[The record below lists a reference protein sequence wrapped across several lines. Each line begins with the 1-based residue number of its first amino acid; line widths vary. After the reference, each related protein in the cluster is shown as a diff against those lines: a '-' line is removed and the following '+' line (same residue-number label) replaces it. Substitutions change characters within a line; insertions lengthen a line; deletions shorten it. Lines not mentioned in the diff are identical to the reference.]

1 MSEHI
6 VCTTA
11 EGVLELTLNR
21 PERKNALTQ
30 AMYEA
35 MLQALARVENEP
47 GLRVLLIT
55 GAGDSFTSGNDIG
68 DFLAMAASDAAESGA
83 VAPVVR
89 FLYALAG
96 TDVPVV
102 AAVNGSAVGVGVTL
116 LFHCDFV
123 YASDRAM
130 FATPF
135 VDLGL
140 VPEAASSLTMP
151 SQMGYRRAAQ
161 MLLLGDRFSAAQMV
175 EAGVVNSAFADGEEL
190 AQARSVALRLA
201 RKPKRALRS
210 SKRLMRPVDELRA
223 RIGVEAQIFQRAL
236 SSPEALEAMTA
247 FSEKRAPDFSR
258 FE

>member
-1 MSEHI
+1 M
-6 VCTTA
+6 V
-11 EGVLELTLNR
+11 
-21 PERKNALTQ
+21 
-30 AMYEA
+30 
-35 MLQALARVENEP
+35 
-47 GLRVLLIT
+47 
-55 GAGDSFTSGNDIG
+55 
-68 DFLAMAASDAAESGA
+68 A
-83 VAPVVR
+83 VVM
-89 FLYALAG
+89 
-96 TDVPVV
+96 PVV

-175 EAGVVNSAFADGEEL
+175 EAGVVNAAFAGGEEL
-190 AQARSVALRLA
+190 VQARSVALRLA